1 MTDFYETF
9 ESNQKIQKYR
19 ELIVGEHWN
28 ESYKKQSQLGKMR
41 ISQKK
46 LIKGQ

>member
-1 MTDFYETF
+1 MTDFYGTF
-9 ESNQKIQKYR
+9 ESNRKIQKYR
-19 ELIVGEHWN
+19 ELIVGEHSN
-28 ESYKKQSQLGKMR
+28 ESYKKQSQSKNA